1 MCRLPY
7 ALACANQLTPEMRD
21 MNHTTQESIE
31 REWKKKADAKRENAT
46 GLAHGKERD
55 DSLKSARQFDTA
67 SHMNDWLF

>member
-1 MCRLPY
+1 
-7 ALACANQLTPEMRD
+7 